1 MNISAFIR
9 ILLARW
15 LVIAAITCVAIML
28 AIAVTLITP
37 RTYTATTELI
47 VDGKGQDPVS
57 GQLLPARLLS
67 GYIATQA
74 DIIRSR
80 NVANKVIDLLQ
91 LTDPNALPASFKREF
106 AKLKADVLPS
116 RPALLAYLN
125 DGLTV
130 MPKRDSSVLTIAFSA
145 RDPELAAQLADAF
158 AQAYIQTNLELRIE
172 PAKQITAWYD
182 QQLAELRENLIE
194 KQNSLSAYQEEH
206 NILASSDRLD
216 LENAKLAELSS
227 MLVAAQGERLASQS
241 RSNQVTDTKS
251 GALPSQVMDNPQI
264 QKLSSDLALAQ
275 ARLVEQAT
283 LVGENHPQYRQ
294 TLGEVTGL
302 KRQLQNAINIVSGS
316 LRSSVELS
324 QTRELQL
331 EAELAAQKDRV
342 LQISRNRNELALLKQ
357 EVDNAQ
363 SAYDAALA
371 RSSQTQLESRVAL
384 TDVAILNKATA
395 PTRPTAP
402 KPTMTLVLAT
412 LVGLLLGAALA
423 LCWEWLDRRIRSSAD
438 LEQSL
443 GLAVLAYIPP
453 AKPTVSSKRK
463 VSPRLNHKATF
474 EPEVAV

>member
-1 MNISAFIR
+1 MNITAFIR
-9 ILLARW
+9 ILMARW
-15 LVIAAITCVAIML
+15 QVIVAVTGIAIML
-28 AIAVTLITP
+28 AIAVTMITP

-91 LTDPNALPASFKREF
+91 LTDPTAIPASFRREF
-106 AKLKADVLPS
+106 AQLKTDAHPS
-116 RPALLAYLN
+116 RPVLLAYLN
-125 DGLTV
+125 DGLVV
-130 MPKRDSSVLTIAFSA
+130 MPKRDSSVLSIAFKA

-182 QQLAELRENLIE
+182 QQLAALRENLIE

-206 NILASSDRLD
+206 NILVSSDRLD

-227 MLVAAQGERLASQS
+227 MLIAAQGERLTSQS
-241 RSNQVTDTKS
+241 RSNQVSDTKS
-251 GALPSQVMDNPQI
+251 GALPSQVMDNPQV

-275 ARLVEQAT
+275 ARLTEQAT
-283 LVGENHPQYRQ
+283 LVGENHPLYRQ

-302 KRQLQNAINIVSGS
+302 KRQLQHTISLVSGS

-331 EAELAAQKDRV
+331 EAELAAQKERV
-342 LQISRNRNELALLKQ
+342 LQISRNRNELTLLKQ

-384 TDVAILNKATA
+384 TDVAILNKAAA
-395 PTRPTAP
+395 PTQPTAP
-402 KPTMTLVLAT
+402 KPAMTLILAT
-412 LVGLLLGAALA
+412 LTGLLLGAALA
-423 LCWEWLDRRIRSSAD
+423 LCWEWLDRRIRSSED
-438 LEQSL
+438 LEQGL

-453 AKPTVSSKRK
+453 PKTAVISKR
-463 VSPRLNHKATF
+463 RTRAQANRKASF